1 MSILPPGDLAAL
13 GLAPEMIGPVEHLQL
28 PTPDVDQALG
38 ISQPDVTFVL
48 SSRVATNARDAQP
61 LAEGASDALVDAR
74 SDVLRAIGVDLRLDR
89 AEGAL
94 QLEWAADTDVR
105 VRDVRPDR
113 PLPAAADGYVRLTL
127 RQVGRFLVES
137 PAGVPLVLGVLE
149 DDTLALAAVSA
160 WPAPPLDHWTGPMT
174 DEWLQSTVA
183 RALPGADAWTR
194 TALAGAI
201 ARLAAVAPSSHAP
214 GASSAGTPDDGGAHA
229 LLRRVSASP
238 ATIGPRSWA
247 RGLDPGALASIEEHA
262 RRRAIAL
269 EHDLD
274 HLLAVFPAEATEARA
289 AWTRVCHRRDDLEG
303 VRLLLLEAGAGDGL
317 DEALRDTDR
326 AGRSLRLSLNVAV
339 DDERLRRVALGDP
352 GAWWGD
358 PAYEVRLL

>member
-1 MSILPPGDLAAL
+1 MSILSPGDLATF
-13 GLAPEMIGPVEHLQL
+13 GLVPEMIGPVERLSL
-28 PTPDVDQALG
+28 PTPDVDQARG
-38 ISQPDVTFVL
+38 VPPPDLL
-48 SSRVATNARDAQP
+48 SSSRITSWPTETPPPRAW
-61 LAEGASDALVDAR
+61 DALPVHAR
-74 SDVLRAIGVDLRLDR
+74 SDVLRAIGVAMQFDR
-89 AEGAL
+89 ADGAL
-94 QLEWAADTDVR
+94 LLEWAADTPVR
-105 VRDVRPDR
+105 VRDT
-113 PLPAAADGYVRLTL
+113 AAASIDAARSQL
-127 RQVGRFLVES
+127 RVALRRAGRFLVES
-137 PAGVPLVLGVLE
+137 LEGVPLVLGIV
-149 DDTLALAAVSA
+149 DDDSLSLAPVSA
-160 WPAPPLDHWTGPMT
+160 WPAPPLDHWIGPMT

-201 ARLAAVAPSSHAP
+201 ARLTATAPPDVADAAGVGPLE
-214 GASSAGTPDDGGAHA
+214 AGSPLA

-238 ATIGPRSWA
+238 AVAGPRSWA
-247 RGLDPGALASIEEHA
+247 RSLGRAELASIEEHA

-274 HLLAVFPAEATEARA
+274 DLQALIPTEGGDARE
-289 AWTRVCHRRDDLEG
+289 AWTRLCLRRDDLEG
-303 VRLLLLEAGAGDGL
+303 VRVLLHEAGAGERL

-326 AGRSLRLSLNVAV
+326 AGRSLRLTLSVTV